1 MVEQFMT
8 KTRPNLDVPFFEDS
22 DEGRARSDAII
33 QLASDHPEPVLSRE
47 SMQRPAT
54 DLVWTATWTFVG
66 IEEYRTF
73 LQLAYDYDTALRLD
87 RAKYYMN
94 NGHSL
99 LVEHKIEGV
108 PDRTVLINITP
119 ANITT
124 MDGSVYTEI

>member
-33 QLASDHPEPVLSRE
+33 QLAADHPELLISRE

-54 DLVWTATWTFVG
+54 DLVWTATWIFAD
-66 IEEYRTF
+66 IEAYRTF
-73 LQLAYDYDTALRLD
+73 LQLAHDYDTALRLD

-108 PDRTVLINITP
+108 PDRTVLVNITP
-119 ANITT
+119 TSITKI
-124 MDGSVYTEI
+124 DGSVITEL